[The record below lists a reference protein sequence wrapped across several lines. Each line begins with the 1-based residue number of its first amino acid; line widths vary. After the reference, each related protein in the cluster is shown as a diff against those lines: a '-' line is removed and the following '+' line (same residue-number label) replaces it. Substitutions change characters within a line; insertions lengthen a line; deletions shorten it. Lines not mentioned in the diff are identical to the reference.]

1 MKYTNTNKQ
10 FWFDKTIGKRIE
22 LFHFD
27 LRTPRDSLTDLHDGF
42 LIRILNGS
50 VVDAG
55 SVEISNKESVMV
67 VRKYCY
73 NNKHSTDSEKHWH
86 IWVQISQRNIDKI
99 NKDYDLLSTGW
110 MENGKMKVNV
120 MCHKKYSDG
129 FKGVVAAGNLG
140 DPLGPPSN
148 TVASEGNG
156 GNL

>member
-1 MKYTNTNKQ
+1 MKYTNYNKQ

-42 LIRILNGS
+42 LIRILN
-50 VVDAG
+50 G

-99 NKDYDLLSTGW
+99 NKDYDVLSTGW

-140 DPLGPPSN
+140 ETLGPPSN
-148 TVASEGNG
+148 AVASEGNG
-156 GNL
+156 GAL